1 MAPRS
6 KKERQ
11 ALSDFHGGS
20 NCRAWEYLGAHPAR
34 RGRGKGAMFRVW
46 APHAQQVSVVGDFNS
61 WDSHKHPLS
70 PVGEGGVWEGY
81 VSGVEPF
88 ALYKYAITAADG
100 REIGRAHV

>member
-46 APHAQQVSVVGDFNS
+46 APMLNRFRWWGISTAGIPTSTPCPQWGKGAFG
-61 WDSHKHPLS
+61 KGMS
-70 PVGEGGVWEGY
+70 P
-81 VSGVEPF
+81 
-88 ALYKYAITAADG
+88 A
-100 REIGRAHV
+100 